1 MENECTYVSSRG
13 LLKSCDVFSG
23 APVSSTQRVSGYKFA
38 TCQTGNSVYVCGSA
52 LRHFA
57 LTVLPHLPPI
67 VLVTG
72 DCDQTCW
79 QDMFPTHADFVHFI
93 EMPTIRHWFSQ
104 NAAVQHPKL
113 TQIPIGL
120 DYHTMTKSAQWGP
133 IMPPLEQE
141 FKLKT
146 LPRLP
151 FWKRRPFCYSN
162 FHFSMNTKH
171 AYDRRE
177 ALRDVPR
184 ALVYYEPVHV
194 TREQS
199 WITQTQYAFVLSPHG
214 GGLDCHRT
222 WEALALGCIPIVKT
236 SPLDPLYDGLPV
248 VIVKEWSAVT
258 PSLLT
263 AVVSAFQTQTFDYN
277 KLTLAYWVDKIKNT

>member
-1 MENECTYVSSRG
+1 
-13 LLKSCDVFSG
+13 
-23 APVSSTQRVSGYKFA
+23 
-38 TCQTGNSVYVCGSA
+38 
-52 LRHFA
+52 
-57 LTVLPHLPPI
+57 
-67 VLVTG
+67 
-72 DCDQTCW
+72 
-79 QDMFPTHADFVHFI
+79 
-93 EMPTIRHWFSQ
+93 
-104 NAAVQHPKL
+104 
-113 TQIPIGL
+113 
-120 DYHTMTKSAQWGP
+120 
-133 IMPPLEQE
+133 
-141 FKLKT
+141 
-146 LPRLP
+146 
-151 FWKRRPFCYSN
+151 
-162 FHFSMNTKH
+162 MNTKH